1 MRADAESSCTASC
14 TDSWSPDGARNPWSA
29 RTTELW
35 APTPLRWPDQR
46 CNGSGIGIDSHKDT
60 LVGCLIDADER
71 VVEHRDVPNSAHGH
85 AELVAW
91 AQTAGVERV
100 GIEGSGNYG
109 RPAAQALLAAGTTVV
124 EVPPQMTA
132 AARRGRRS
140 GAKTDHI
147 DALEIARIAA
157 RDDDLPAPRCANAPD
172 DLQCLVGY
180 RRELV
185 KDRTAAINR
194 LHASLEKI
202 RCGYHTRTG
211 ALTSPKGLDAASKLL
226 RGDTTTRAEVARDR
240 ITHIRRLNRH
250 IDQLGAR
257 IATEVFQRGTSLTDI
272 YGIGA
277 LTAAEIITE
286 TGDPGRYRTKA
297 RFAMAN
303 GTAPIEAS
311 SGRVVR
317 HRLNR
322 GGNRQ
327 LAARGRLHQ
336 RRRYPISVR
345 VDADHMIHD
354 VCQHD
359 ASPLSVSC
367 AHRKGPDT
375 TTL

>member
-1 MRADAESSCTASC
+1 MAV
-14 TDSWSPDGARNPWSA
+14 
-29 RTTELW
+29 
-35 APTPLRWPDQR
+35 
-46 CNGSGIGIDSHKDT
+46 IGIDSHKDT

-71 VVEHRDVPNSAHGH
+71 VVEHRDVPNSLHGH
-85 AELVAW
+85 AELVTW

-132 AARRGRRS
+132 AARRGRRT

-147 DALEIARIAA
+147 DALEIARITA

-172 DLQCLVGY
+172 DLQCLVDY

-194 LHASLEKI
+194 LHSALEKI
-202 RCGYHTRTG
+202 RCGYHTSTG
-211 ALTSPKGLDAASKLL
+211 ALTSPKGLDAASRLL

-250 IDQLGAR
+250 IDQLSAR
-257 IATEVFQRGTSLTDI
+257 IATEVSQRGTSLTDI

-286 TGDPGRYRTKA
+286 TGDPGRYRTKGPLRHGQRNRSHRSQQRTRRA
-297 RFAMAN
+297 P
-303 GTAPIEAS
+303 PIEPRRQPPAQQ
-311 SGRVVR
+311 GPPHRR
-317 HRLNR
+317 HRPDPQTRHRRPRLLPALLAT
-322 GGNRQ
+322 RQ
-327 LAARGRLHQ
+327 DQTRSDPSTQTTHLRPHLDT
-336 RRRYPISVR
+336 P
-345 VDADHMIHD
+345 
-354 VCQHD
+354 
-359 ASPLSVSC
+359 P
-367 AHRKGPDT
+367 T
-375 TTL
+375 TTSEHTKSDPAT

>member
-1 MRADAESSCTASC
+1 MAV
-14 TDSWSPDGARNPWSA
+14 
-29 RTTELW
+29 
-35 APTPLRWPDQR
+35 
-46 CNGSGIGIDSHKDT
+46 IGIDSHKDT
-60 LVGCLIDADER
+60 LAGCLIDADER

-85 AELVAW
+85 AELVTW

-109 RPAAQALLAAGTTVV
+109 RPAAQALIAAGTTVV

-194 LHASLEKI
+194 LHSALEKI

-211 ALTSPKGLDAASKLL
+211 ALTSPKGLDAASRLL
-226 RGDTTTRAEVARDR
+226 RGDTTTRAEVARGR
-240 ITHIRRLNRH
+240 IAHIRRLNRH

-257 IATEVFQRGTSLTDI
+257 IATEVSQRGTSLTSLTDI

-286 TGDPGRYRTKA
+286 AGDPCRYETKA

-327 LAARGRLHQ
+327 LNRAIHTAALAQISRSGTEGRTYYERCLGRGKTKREAIRALKRRISDRVWTHLQHTNPTPRL
-336 RRRYPISVR
+336 
-345 VDADHMIHD
+345 
-354 VCQHD
+354 
-359 ASPLSVSC
+359 
-367 AHRKGPDT
+367 T
-375 TTL
+375 